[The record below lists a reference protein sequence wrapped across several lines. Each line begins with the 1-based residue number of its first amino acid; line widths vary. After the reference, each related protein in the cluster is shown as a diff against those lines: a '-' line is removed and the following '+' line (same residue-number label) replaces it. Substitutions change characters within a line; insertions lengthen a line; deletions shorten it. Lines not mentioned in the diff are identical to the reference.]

1 MFCHTSFKYLLPVNR
16 NVTQGG
22 VVLNKEVSNLSVRL
36 HVFHQFVDNL
46 QNLEVQNKWTILMIR
61 SATLMNIPVNSTISV
76 DITTLENDG
85 TEW

>member
-1 MFCHTSFKYLLPVNR
+1 M
-16 NVTQGG
+16 
-22 VVLNKEVSNLSVRL
+22 LNKEVSNLSVRL